1 MAYQYKFVCL
11 GAPMNSNGPPN
22 LMGPTQSNR
31 SITSLYQPRS
41 IWEDGYFLKVC
52 SSGFEPINP
61 FKTVI
66 KNFVLVLQLL
76 KQLLV

>member
-1 MAYQYKFVCL
+1 MHHQRRNPGEPCVKGTEKASIPVEL
-11 GAPMNSNGPPN
+11 
-22 LMGPTQSNR
+22 LE
-31 SITSLYQPRS
+31 ITSLYQPRS

-76 KQLLV
+76 KQL